1 MGWST
6 GLLEQ
11 CLEELVLNWKGI
23 FACLLCDGSEASW
36 QGCPLCWEAPLDCP
50 TPRVN
55 RVRVSLLYPLQV
67 CVLINTG
74 ITPSFALEGR
84 HNLACLRGSADPFL
98 RPPHH
103 HTSRTA
109 HGLLPKQPAVC
120 FLATHIQ
127 VGLETFFYHLC
138 LHCKLFKTHV
148 FWGCC
153 LTSPWVCNS
162 HLIFVDSI
170 FMGLWADQTSSPC
183 PKTPSLVHCADTG
196 SVSHSFLEFPRGFS
210 VIAAAGGV
218 CGGTCSTDTAEKKL
232 KYLRQQE
239 GRGAYLLDSSPSQT
253 RQALTKLR
261 VDMQLDSNMENITPA
276 SSCPAVTPLC
286 CWFRH
291 SVGLGVTSVSLSL
304 LGPSWHSN
312 SGCRKLCCVAALKT
326 SVQIC
331 ITAKITW
338 LVMSH

>member
-1 MGWST
+1 MLLDKPLSLQFT
-6 GLLEQ
+6 PNLCGLHLYGA
-11 CLEELVLNWKGI
+11 LSWPDI
-23 FACLLCDGSEASW
+23 FSLPQNPQFSS
-36 QGCPLCWEAPLDCP
+36 LCWH
-50 TPRVN
+50 RVCEPQFPG
-55 RVRVSLLYPLQV
+55 VS
-67 CVLINTG
+67 
-74 ITPSFALEGR
+74 ER
-84 HNLACLRGSADPFL
+84 
-98 RPPHH
+98 
-103 HTSRTA
+103 
-109 HGLLPKQPAVC
+109 
-120 FLATHIQ
+120 
-127 VGLETFFYHLC
+127 
-138 LHCKLFKTHV
+138 
-148 FWGCC
+148 
-153 LTSPWVCNS
+153 
-162 HLIFVDSI
+162 
-170 FMGLWADQTSSPC
+170 
-183 PKTPSLVHCADTG
+183 
-196 SVSHSFLEFPRGFS
+196 FS
-210 VIAAAGGV
+210 VIAAAAAGV

-326 SVQIC
+326 RVQIC